1 MSYWGKWPGCWVNVR
16 VLNLESAGA
25 KGSQGWR
32 SKPETPKYMQ
42 RPLEQ
47 DEMDGLFTWT
57 WCSKKFISAAK
68 VTLLKCTR
76 SLSGAPHVAL
86 VEGACFTASQCT
98 EKEHGAPKVKVTA
111 HIKISSK
118 KLVWVPA
125 NIGLIPKVRPTRVHH
140 LLSPPPH
147 THDRSPWMQKLCPW
161 GSSSLTVSSLP
172 FTLRGHT
179 ELERWCVFD
188 MVASNLSSP
197 SSLIALISDWL
208 SSVDPGHR
216 QIC

>member
-68 VTLLKCTR
+68 VTLLKCTK

-86 VEGACFTASQCT
+86 VEGACFTATQCT
-98 EKEHGAPKVKVTA
+98 EEEHGTPKVKVTA
-111 HIKISSK
+111 YIKISSK

-125 NIGLIPKVRPTRVHH
+125 NMGLIPKVRPTRLHH
-140 LLSPPPH
+140 LLSLTWKVTLNAKAVSQRVFITDSEFIAFH
-147 THDRSPWMQKLCPW
+147 THR
-161 GSSSLTVSSLP
+161 
-172 FTLRGHT
+172 
-179 ELERWCVFD
+179 
-188 MVASNLSSP
+188 A
-197 SSLIALISDWL
+197 
-208 SSVDPGHR
+208 HR
-216 QIC
+216 AGKMMCLWYGRP